1 MLTEWTSKWIKVV
14 DKLNDVVIDD
24 FDYKNGIWGIVTAK
38 HCVKCIAVNQCWFV
52 DKKQKTWSKG
62 I

>member
-24 FDYKNGIWGIVTAK
+24 FDYKNGI
-38 HCVKCIAVNQCWFV
+38 
-52 DKKQKTWSKG
+52 
-62 I
+62 